1 MKTTKANSNYKLVS
15 SMRVKINELTPYAVN
30 IKDLEEKKF
39 ENSRKR
45 ELMNGIS
52 VDTLMKVMISK
63 SNQDQGD
70 RKSTL
75 LLLP

>member
-1 MKTTKANSNYKLVS
+1 MG
-15 SMRVKINELTPYAVN
+15 VKINELTPYAVN

-45 ELMNGIS
+45 ELMNAIS
-52 VDTLMKVMISK
+52 VDTLMKVMIAK
-63 SNQDQGD
+63 SAQDQGD